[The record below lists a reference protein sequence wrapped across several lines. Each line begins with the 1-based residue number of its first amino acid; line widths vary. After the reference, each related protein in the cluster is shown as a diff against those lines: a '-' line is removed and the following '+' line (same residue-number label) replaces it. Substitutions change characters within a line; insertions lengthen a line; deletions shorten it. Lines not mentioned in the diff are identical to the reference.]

1 MVNQLRVEFDNVLLS
16 RLLGLLVDRGIGE
29 LRYGGAVVKNNPDEG
44 TFTIAIE
51 VDRNEKNPFRIQ
63 SPFEAGL
70 TAMSGTWDVTFES
83 EFRRTLKEY
92 LPDQSFSEDSSTGDT
107 RTILAIFRR
116 ACLILEDPTVNT
128 SLHPKVVPLFPRRPI
143 PTS

>member
-29 LRYGGAVVKNNPDEG
+29 LRYGGAVVKNNPEEG
-44 TFTIAIE
+44 TFTIAVEMNRKENNTFKIL
-51 VDRNEKNPFRIQ
+51 

-70 TAMSGTWDVTFES
+70 TAMTGCWDEHFDG
-83 EFRRTLKEY
+83 EFHRTLKEY